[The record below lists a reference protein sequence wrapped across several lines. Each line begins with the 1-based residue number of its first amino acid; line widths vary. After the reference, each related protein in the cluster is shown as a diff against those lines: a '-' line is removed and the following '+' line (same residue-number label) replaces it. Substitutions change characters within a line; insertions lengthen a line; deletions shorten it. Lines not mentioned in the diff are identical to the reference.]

1 MANVLN
7 EEKKQQVLAL
17 GRLGWSL
24 RRIQQAIKIRRET
37 ASAYLKAAGI
47 AVRPPS
53 GWGRCE
59 PKPANEVITDFGA
72 AKPAIPVI
80 PDACSPSPSPNPNP
94 NPENPS
100 NKGRSKTTSKPANEN
115 EVITDSAVVSGPS
128 ACEPYREA
136 IDLGINRGRNAM
148 AIWQDLVSEYGFA
161 SSYQSVQRFVRK
173 RRGVQTPEARVVIVT
188 AAGQEAQVDYGTGPM
203 VRDPESRKY
212 RRTRLF
218 VMTLGCSRK
227 SIRLLTFRSS
237 SRIWAELHERAFR
250 RLGGVTR
257 VVVLDNL
264 REGVLVPDIYDP
276 ALNPLYRDVLAH
288 YGAVAMPCRI
298 QDPDR
303 KGKVESG
310 VGHAQRTPL
319 KGRRFESLEEAQ
331 AYLDHWEQ
339 RWADTRIPGTTKRQ
353 VAAMFAEEKPTLL
366 PLPLEP
372 FRYYQ
377 YGERIVH
384 LDGCVEVEAAY
395 YGAPPGW
402 IGRVLRVQW
411 DELYVRLLDPKTGQ
425 LLREHVRQK
434 RGWYRIKEED
444 HPKRTPLRTSQL
456 LWRAGRAGSHIG
468 TLCDAIHRQQ
478 GEVGVRRIL
487 GVLSLA
493 KKYGTAAVDEACA
506 AALDMGVQEYRFV
519 RRYLERCPQAPLSLQ
534 QVDPL
539 IRELVQYLPHSRNWS
554 PFRSSRRRQSSEGSW
569 RLDSRS
575 RSNHFLRYRPG
586 RHSALSCFDCGSCV
600 GCNHVRPPT
609 RPSKPR
615 FSRRVVRAPHSPL
628 IILRYGGSHCVLV
641 RHQPEVRNL
650 GSHQTTRTN
659 SSSG

>member
-1 MANVLN
+1 MGMANVLN

-24 RRIQQAIKIRRET
+24 RRIQQATHVRRET

-53 GWGRCE
+53 GWGRCA
-59 PKPANEVITDFGA
+59 PKPANEVITDSGA

-80 PDACSPSPSPNPNP
+80 PDPLDPNCNP
-94 NPENPS
+94 NPENLS
-100 NKGRSKTTSKPANEN
+100 NKGRSRATSKPANEN
-115 EVITDSAVVSGPS
+115 EVITDSAVVSRPS

-136 IDLGINRGRNAM
+136 IDLGISRGRNAM
-148 AIWQDLVSEYGFA
+148 AIWQDLVSECGFA

-173 RRGVQTPEARVVIVT
+173 RRGTQTPEARVVIVT

-227 SIRLLTFRSS
+227 SVRLLTFRSS

-250 RLGGVTR
+250 RLGGATR
-257 VVVLDNL
+257 IIVLDNL
-264 REGVLVPDIYDP
+264 REGVLVPDTYDP

-310 VGHAQRTPL
+310 VGHAQKTPL
-319 KGRRFESLEEAQ
+319 KGLRFETLEEAQ
-331 AYLDHWEQ
+331 AHLDHWEQ
-339 RWADTRIPGTTKRQ
+339 RWADTRIHGTTKRQ

-468 TLCDAIHRQQ
+468 ALCDAIHRQQ

-539 IRELVQYLPHSRNWS
+539 IRELVQYRDFIHSRTK
-554 PFRSSRRRQSSEGSW
+554 E
-569 RLDSRS
+569 
-575 RSNHFLRYRPG
+575 
-586 RHSALSCFDCGSCV
+586 
-600 GCNHVRPPT
+600 
-609 RPSKPR
+609 
-615 FSRRVVRAPHSPL
+615 
-628 IILRYGGSHCVLV
+628 I
-641 RHQPEVRNL
+641 EE
-650 GSHQTTRTN
+650 
-659 SSSG
+659 